1 MKVNHVPPKVTPK
14 TSKELSK
21 EKLKTAT
28 TQGQKIDIILEH
40 LGLKEG

>member
-1 MKVNHVPPKVTPK
+1 MKIIAVPPKKKPIDPK
-14 TSKELSK
+14 ETAKD
-21 EKLKTAT
+21 KLKTAT

>member
-1 MKVNHVPPKVTPK
+1 MQIKRIPPKAKPPMTK
-14 TSKELSK
+14 KLAKES
-21 EKLKTAT
+21 LKTAT

>member
-1 MKVNHVPPKVTPK
+1 MKINHVPPKPK
-14 TSKELSK
+14 QVDPKEIAK
-21 EKLKTAT
+21 DKLKTAT

>member
-1 MKVNHVPPKVTPK
+1 MKIISVAPKPK
-14 TSKELSK
+14 PTDPKEIAK